1 MHFNG
6 RKAAKNKESPEKA
19 AFSTQIPYRCGMSV
33 IYKERFL
40 CENHF
45 FKIDNFFPVFLRE
58 IGLPAVYDQL

>member
-1 MHFNG
+1 MQFSIQV
-6 RKAAKNKESPEKA
+6 AAKNRESPEKDA
-19 AFSTQIPYRCGMSV
+19 IFRLRGSQNQE
-33 IYKERFL
+33 KERFL